1 MDWNQE
7 KFGQPIAPVIPGLV
21 HTAGTDAAN
30 MHNLTM
36 AFFDK
41 WHTWPTSRQMG
52 AMLQGASQVWSRR
65 EWYEMLKPLTSV
77 VMKPAI
83 ADYAAYSNS
92 LTHPAGPTTA
102 GINTIGETGQGLQ
115 GFSITQDIIN
125 DPKSFHGKSFAFSGQ
140 DAARGASFTP
150 DPNWDKLPDVV
161 TTMNDAARGVG
172 KMSYAEQQY
181 YRELS
186 GGVIGYKQFLAAILK
201 KNGKPVPFDPNT
213 TDWSPDL
220 NREFHKYLFGRLF
233 SYATMSTDP
242 EVQANALSVM
252 DRIYPKIMGEGI
264 EADPTGTFEGYSR
277 EES

>member
-21 HTAGTDAAN
+21 HTPATDAAN
-30 MHNLTM
+30 LHNLTM

-41 WHTWPTSRQMG
+41 WHTWPTAKLARALLMSTPEI
-52 AMLQGASQVWSRR
+52 WSRR
-65 EWYEMLKPLTSV
+65 QWYEMFLPINSPSYKFSV
-77 VMKPAI
+77 

-92 LTHPAGPTTA
+92 LSHPAGPATS
-102 GINTIGETGQGLQ
+102 GINTLGETGQGLQ
-115 GFSITQDIIN
+115 GFSVTQDIIN

-140 DAARGASFTP
+140 DAGRFASFTP

-161 TTMNDAARGVG
+161 STMNDAARGVG

-181 YRELS
+181 YRELV
-186 GGVIGYKQFLAAILK
+186 GGVIGYKQFLAAVLK
-201 KNGKPVPFDPNT
+201 KNGKPVPFDPNN

-242 EVQANALSVM
+242 ETQADALSVM

-264 EADPTGTFEGYSR
+264 ETDPYGTVKGYS
-277 EES
+277 